1 MKINAWWKVP
11 HGKLIGSPG
20 RFFNHNR
27 LWHPPGL
34 GVFARGSRLADG
46 GQRGAWGGGGI
57 PRRLTQGPVGE
68 THACR
73 SPARLGDRV
82 VREGSLETQT
92 WFESSSNTPG

>member
-1 MKINAWWKVP
+1 M
-11 HGKLIGSPG
+11 
-20 RFFNHNR
+20 
-27 LWHPPGL
+27 
-34 GVFARGSRLADG
+34 
-46 GQRGAWGGGGI
+46 GGGGI